1 MKRVVLNMVVM
12 LLLVLGLVG
21 CQKEEVKGKY
31 QYKVYY
37 LDRSETK
44 VDFYEYYTDTED
56 METLLAELTEQM
68 VTVPKDVNHH
78 ETVHNFG
85 ITGTE
90 VKENRLI
97 VTVDEAYKKLSPTTE
112 VLTRAALVRT
122 FTQIEGID
130 FVSMK
135 VNEEDLTDSLGGIVG
150 IMDAGQFVDNTGS
163 EINAYENTELILY
176 FASEDGKQLIR
187 AKRPV
192 IYNSNISMEKLVVEQ
207 LIGGPVSKDVYPTL
221 SKNTKIVGVTL
232 KDRICYVNLN
242 EGFLEQMSNVSPEVT
257 VYSLVNSL
265 TELNSVDKVQIF
277 INGKTDVTFRE
288 TYSLNTLFE
297 KNEDVIK

>member
-122 FTQIEGID
+122 FTQIEGIN

>member
-1 MKRVVLNMVVM
+1 MKRIVLVIGM
-12 LLLVLGLVG
+12 LLLCLTGFTG
-21 CQKEEVKGKY
+21 CQKDETTGKY
-31 QYKVYY
+31 LYKIYN

-44 VDFYEYYTDTED
+44 VEFYEYDTDTED
-56 METLLAELTEQM
+56 VQALIDEFLQEMSK
-68 VTVPKDVNHH
+68 VPEDVNHH
-78 ETVHNFG
+78 ETIHNFM

-97 VTVDEAYKKLSPTTE
+97 ITVDEAYKKLSPTTE

-122 FTQIEGID
+122 FTQLEGID

-135 VNEEDLTDSLGGIVG
+135 INDEDLTDSLGGIVG
-150 IMDAGQFVDNTGS
+150 VMDAGQFVDNTGS
-163 EINAYENTELILY
+163 EINAYENAELILY

-207 LIGGPVSKDVYPTL
+207 LIGGPVSKDVFPTI
-221 SKNTKIVGVTL
+221 SKSTKIVGVTL

-277 INGKTDVTFRE
+277 INGKADVTFRE
-288 TYSLNTLFE
+288 TYSLNTVFE
-297 KNEDVIK
+297 KNDDVVK

>member
-1 MKRVVLNMVVM
+1 MKRIVFVIGM
-12 LLLVLGLVG
+12 LLLCLTGFTG
-21 CQKEEVKGKY
+21 CQKDEATGKY
-31 QYKVYY
+31 LYKIYN

-44 VDFYEYYTDTED
+44 VEFYEYDTDTED
-56 METLLAELTEQM
+56 VQALIDEFLQEMSK
-68 VTVPKDVNHH
+68 VPEDVNHH
-78 ETVHNFG
+78 ETIHNFM

-97 VTVDEAYKKLSPTTE
+97 ITVDEAYKKLSPTTE

-122 FTQIEGID
+122 FTQLEGID

-135 VNEEDLTDSLGGIVG
+135 INDEDLTDSLGGIVG
-150 IMDAGQFVDNTGS
+150 VMDAGQFVDNTGS
-163 EINAYENTELILY
+163 EINAYENAELILY

-207 LIGGPVSKDVYPTL
+207 LIGGPVSKDVFPTI
-221 SKNTKIVGVTL
+221 SKSTKIVGVTL

-277 INGKTDVTFRE
+277 INGKADVTFRE
-288 TYSLNTLFE
+288 TYSLNTVFE
-297 KNEDVIK
+297 KNDDVVK

>member
-1 MKRVVLNMVVM
+1 MKRFVMTMVI
-12 LLLVLGLVG
+12 LLLAVSGIAG
-21 CQKEEVKGKY
+21 CQKKEAPGKY
-31 QYKVYY
+31 LYKIYN

-44 VDFYEYYTDTED
+44 VEFCEYYTDTED
-56 METLLAELTEQM
+56 VRSLLYELAEQM
-68 VTVPKDVNHH
+68 SKVPEDVNHH
-78 ETVHNFG
+78 EAVHNFA
-85 ITGTE
+85 ITGME
-90 VKENRLI
+90 LKENRLI

-122 FTQIEGID
+122 FTQIEGIN

-150 IMDAGQFVDNTGS
+150 VMDAGQFVDNTGS

-176 FASEDGKQLIR
+176 FASKDGKRLIR

-207 LIGGPVSKDVYPTL
+207 LIGGPVSKDVYPTI
-221 SKNTKIVGVTL
+221 SKSTKIVGVTL

-257 VYSLVNSL
+257 IYSMVNSL

-288 TYSLNTLFE
+288 TYSLNTVFE
-297 KNEDVIK
+297 KNEEVVK